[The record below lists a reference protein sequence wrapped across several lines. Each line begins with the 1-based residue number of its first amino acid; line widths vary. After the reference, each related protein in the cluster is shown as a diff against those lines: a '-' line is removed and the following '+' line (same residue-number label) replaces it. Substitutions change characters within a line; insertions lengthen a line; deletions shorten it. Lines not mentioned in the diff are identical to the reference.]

1 MESRN
6 SLMEIQ
12 LRNSMKQRTRVEKI
26 FIIDFEEILKI
37 RHILL

>member
-12 LRNSMKQRTRVEKI
+12 LRNSMKQRTRGEKI
-26 FIIDFEEILKI
+26 FIIDFEEIKKI
-37 RHILL
+37 RHLL

>member
-26 FIIDFEEILKI
+26 FIIDFEEIKKI
-37 RHILL
+37 RHLL